1 LVRAFP
7 CAPRLGASLFFKLA
21 NRPIPTIFLPAL
33 AAVVVV
39 AEAAVVA
46 EVVVAAVAVGVV
58 ATEDLWASAEEV
70 AVAHQ
75 PTRLHAHRRAAPS
88 SSSTR

>member
-1 LVRAFP
+1 
-7 CAPRLGASLFFKLA
+7 
-21 NRPIPTIFLPAL
+21 
-33 AAVVVV
+33 VVV

-58 ATEDLWASAEEV
+58 AAVAAEDLWASAEEV